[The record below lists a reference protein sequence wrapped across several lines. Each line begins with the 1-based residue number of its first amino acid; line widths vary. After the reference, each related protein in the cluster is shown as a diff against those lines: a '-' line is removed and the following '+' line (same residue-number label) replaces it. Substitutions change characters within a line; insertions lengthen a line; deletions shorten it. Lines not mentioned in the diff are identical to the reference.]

1 MGDSEAYF
9 LCNMSQKVALAK
21 AIDNVHMSLKNR
33 YARNGTFI
41 ILVFICLTQLII

>member
-33 YARNGTFI
+33 YACTWTFI
-41 ILVFICLTQLII
+41 ILASICLTQLMI